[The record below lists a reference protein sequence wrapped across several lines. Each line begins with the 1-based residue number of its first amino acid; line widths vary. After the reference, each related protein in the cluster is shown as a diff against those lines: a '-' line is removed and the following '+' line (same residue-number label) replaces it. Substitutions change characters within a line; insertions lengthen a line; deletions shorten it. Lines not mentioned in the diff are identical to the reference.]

1 MGRASTEE
9 EGRFF
14 LNKGRF
20 EQTSRE
26 NSPHEASE
34 LEKGR
39 PSSGGYLEL
48 NRDTSVRDSRK
59 LAATQKSLP
68 AVTATS
74 D

>member
-1 MGRASTEE
+1 M
-9 EGRFF
+9 
-14 LNKGRF
+14 
-20 EQTSRE
+20 
-26 NSPHEASE
+26 EASE

-68 AVTATS
+68 TVTATS